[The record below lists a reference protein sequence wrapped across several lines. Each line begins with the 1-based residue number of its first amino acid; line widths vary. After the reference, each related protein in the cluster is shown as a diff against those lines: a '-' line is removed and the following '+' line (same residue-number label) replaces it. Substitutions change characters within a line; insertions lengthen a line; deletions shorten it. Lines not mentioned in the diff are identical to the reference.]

1 MSYLDHI
8 KACNNFDAA
17 AFRPFEIA
25 DVRAGWVRQD
35 NVAHLAAFPEVFDIS
50 EAAVAL
56 APGLDDFDSRSTA
69 IAGIVS
75 ALFAQGVLPA
85 PRDELYP
92 VALDRNDPPLMQ
104 IERTACPFFGIRASG
119 VHMNGFVRR
128 DDELYMWIA
137 RRARDKGTY
146 PGMLDNMVAGGQP
159 YGLGLKENM
168 IKECGEEA
176 GIPPEIAQRVQPVG
190 MIIYDHQSDDGAKP
204 DRQYC
209 FDLEVPADFEPVAAD
224 GEVDEFMLWPI
235 EQVAA
240 RVRDTF
246 AFKFNCNLVIID
258 FLIRHGILDPDS
270 EPDYTDLCR
279 GLYKGD
285 AL

>member
-1 MSYLDHI
+1 MKYITAGNQHNLAAF
-8 KACNNFDAA
+8 KFFDVDRVTIGHVRPALAAEMTKYPEIFVVSERNLTFTGTLIGFEKRSAAMARVLADLVKSGLLPPERGEFYPVAA
-17 AFRPFEIA
+17 AFSEEPFF
-25 DVRAGWVRQD
+25 Q
-35 NVAHLAAFPEVFDIS
+35 
-50 EAAVAL
+50 
-56 APGLDDFDSRSTA
+56 
-69 IAGIVS
+69 
-75 ALFAQGVLPA
+75 
-85 PRDELYP
+85 
-92 VALDRNDPPLMQ
+92 LDRGA
-104 IERTACPFFGIRASG
+104 ISAFGIRASG
-119 VHMNGFVRR
+119 VHVNGFTRN
-128 DDELYMWIA
+128 DKGAIEMWIA
-137 RRARDKGTY
+137 RRAKDRVAY
-146 PGMLDNMVAGGQP
+146 PNMLDNMVAGGQP

-168 IKECGEEA
+168 VKECGEEA

-190 MIIYDHQSDDGAKP
+190 MILYDHQSDDGAKP

-209 FDLEVPADFEPVAAD
+209 FDLELPADFEPVAAD
-224 GEVDEFMLWPI
+224 GEVDEFTLWPI

-240 RVRDTF
+240 KVRDTF